1 MLPTGLEAV
10 LPTGLEA
17 VLSTGVTGAVVE
29 PVDVGES
36 EGMVV
41 GLTSSIALNLSTV
54 NGPSVLFATA
64 ANSGSSPS
72 FKVTGVLK
80 SITKEAIIPPS
91 LSLDEKTDLPKFAS

>member
-1 MLPTGLEAV
+1 M
-10 LPTGLEA
+10 
-17 VLSTGVTGAVVE
+17 LSTGVTVAVVE

-36 EGMVV
+36 EGMVLMV
-41 GLTSSIALNLSTV
+41 VRLTSSIGVKLSTV

-80 SITKEAIIPPS
+80 SITKKALILPL
-91 LSLDEKTDLPKFAS
+91 LSTKKIKL